1 VVHDDCAVLVLMNGA
16 HKLER
21 WGTVWEMEIQVVGIA
36 LRTDGR
42 HLSTILLVRL
52 EKRRGRGLE

>member
-1 VVHDDCAVLVLMNGA
+1 VLVLMNGA